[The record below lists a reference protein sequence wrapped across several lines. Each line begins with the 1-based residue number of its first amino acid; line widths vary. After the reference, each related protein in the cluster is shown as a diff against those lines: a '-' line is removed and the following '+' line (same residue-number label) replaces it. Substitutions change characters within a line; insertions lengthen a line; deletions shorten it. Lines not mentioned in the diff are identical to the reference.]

1 MSRESAVSSE
11 ESAEVRL
18 LSAVR
23 GRERWEVKAI
33 KRRPEVALALEESL
47 LQYPGVLGVNANP
60 VTGRVLIH
68 YSPDVVGL
76 HVGSLLRESLNDLSP
91 LTASFNR
98 NTNKQNPD
106 GVGGLSPLMRV
117 VKSSLPDRKE
127 LKRPA
132 ILSIVGHS
140 IGVVMGLSLAG
151 IFNTALGE
159 GPKFLRYLGIVGK
172 GSRLLFMTSLS
183 LLLIAAELFTRNR
196 RKKAWRKLAQ
206 DAQHNLRT
214 QLIAN
219 IEVQDMAFFD
229 RYGTGELINVI
240 NDDTARIKDFVER
253 AGDEI
258 IELGMIITVY
268 GIILAVTSPLLALLT
283 FACLPFVMMS
293 SRLYGK
299 KAAERYALAN
309 EAANTF
315 TQMVETNLT
324 GMADVKSFTAE
335 YREALR
341 LSEADRR
348 QSEAALAA
356 VSVSAI
362 QAQLNYSFFN
372 AGFFLTGGVGGYLA
386 SIGKLTKGQYFLAT
400 FLFPQLLSSLKDVEQ
415 ITRLSH
421 AARASATQLAEVLD
435 SRPQIRNG
443 PVRLPAGSARG
454 DIVFENVSFGYD
466 PSVNVLENVSFHV
479 GAGETLGIVGPTG
492 SGKST
497 LLNLLL
503 RFYEVDSG
511 RILLDGND
519 IRQLN
524 LHDLRAA
531 VSVVSQEVHLFQ
543 GTIREN
549 VRYGY
554 PHATDE
560 QLREAMR
567 IAEAERLIETL
578 SGGWDAQV
586 GERGRLLS
594 GGERQRVAI
603 ARALLKLFGGAAI
616 LALDEAT
623 SQLDNETEAALKRSL
638 REAASGKGVIII
650 AHRLSTIRSADRIIV
665 LERGKVIE
673 EGTHKK
679 LLSRKGLYASLWRLQ
694 NEDPLGGAGSL
705 EVRISK

>member
-1 MSRESAVSSE
+1 MTRGRAVSPM
-11 ESAEVRL
+11 ESGELRL

-23 GRERWEVKAI
+23 GRERWEVKAV
-33 KRRPEVALALEESL
+33 KRRREVALALEEAL
-47 LQYPGVLGVNANP
+47 LRYPGVLSVSANP
-60 VTGRVLIH
+60 VTGRVLVY
-68 YSPDVVGL
+68 YSPDVIGL
-76 HVGSLLRESLNDLSP
+76 HVESLLRESLNDLS
-91 LTASFNR
+91 LLDSSFN
-98 NTNKQNPD
+98 QNSN
-106 GVGGLSPLMRV
+106 GAGGPSPLVRV
-117 VKSSLPDRKE
+117 IKTSLPDRKE
-127 LKRPA
+127 LTRPA
-132 ILSIVGHS
+132 MLSVVGHS

-172 GSRLLFMTSLS
+172 GTRLLFMTSLS

-196 RKKAWRKLAQ
+196 RKKAWRRLAQ

-219 IEVQDMAFFD
+219 IQVQDMAFFD
-229 RYGTGELINVI
+229 RHGTGELINLV
-240 NDDTARIKDFVER
+240 NEDTARIKEFVER

-268 GIILAVTSPLLALLT
+268 GLILAVTSPLLALLT
-283 FACLPFVMMS
+283 FACLPFVMLS
-293 SRLYGK
+293 SRLYGQ
-299 KAAERYALAN
+299 KAAERYAIAG
-309 EAANTF
+309 ESASAF
-315 TQMVETNLT
+315 TQMLENNLT
-324 GMADVKSFTAE
+324 GMADVKSFTSE
-335 YREALR
+335 YRETLR
-341 LSEADRR
+341 LGAADRQ

-372 AGFFLTGGVGGYLA
+372 AGFFLTGGVGGYLSA
-386 SIGKLTKGQYFLAT
+386 TGKLSKGQYFLAT

-421 AARASATQLAEVLD
+421 AATASANQLIEVLD
-435 SRPQIRNG
+435 SRPEIQGG
-443 PVRLPAGSARG
+443 PARLPAGRARG
-454 DIVFENVSFGYD
+454 EIVFEDVSFGYD
-466 PSVNVLENVSFHV
+466 PSVKVLENVSFRV
-479 GAGETLGIVGPTG
+479 GPGETVGIVGPTG

-511 RILLDGND
+511 RILFDGVD
-519 IRQLN
+519 IRELD

-531 VSVVSQEVHLFQ
+531 VSLVSQEVHLFQ
-543 GTIREN
+543 GAIREN
-549 VRYGY
+549 VLYGH
-554 PHATDE
+554 PLATEE
-560 QLREAMR
+560 QLREVMR
-567 IAEAERLIETL
+567 IAEAERLVESL
-578 SGGWDAQV
+578 PGGWDAQV

-623 SQLDNETEAALKRSL
+623 SHLDNETEAALKRSL

-679 LLSRKGLYASLWRLQ
+679 LLARKGLYASLWRLQ
-694 NEDPLGGAGSL
+694 NADPLGGGGGL

>member
-1 MSRESAVSSE
+1 MARGRAVSPE
-11 ESAEVRL
+11 ELAEVRP
-18 LSAVR
+18 LSVVR

-47 LQYPGVLGVNANP
+47 LQYPGVLGVSANP
-60 VTGRVLIH
+60 VTGRVLVH
-68 YSPDVVGL
+68 YSPDMVGL
-76 HVGSLLRESLNDLSP
+76 HVESLLRESLIDISP
-91 LTASFNR
+91 LTVSFN
-98 NTNKQNPD
+98 QNSN
-106 GVGGLSPLMRV
+106 GAGGSSPLVRV
-117 VKSSLPDRKE
+117 IKISLPDRKE
-127 LKRPA
+127 LTRPA
-132 ILSIVGHS
+132 MLSVVGHS
-140 IGVVMGLSLAG
+140 VGVVMGLSLAG

-159 GPKFLRYLGIVGK
+159 GPKFLRFLGIVGK

-196 RKKAWRKLAQ
+196 RKKAWRRLAQ

-214 QLIAN
+214 KLIAN
-219 IEVQDMAFFD
+219 IQMQDMEFFD
-229 RYGTGELINVI
+229 RHGTGELINLL
-240 NDDTARIKDFVER
+240 NEDTARIREFVER

-268 GIILAVTSPLLALLT
+268 GLILAVTSPLLALLT

-293 SRLYGK
+293 SRLYGQ
-299 KAAERYALAN
+299 KAAERYAIAG
-309 EAANTF
+309 EAANAF
-315 TQMVETNLT
+315 TQMLENNLT
-324 GMADVKSFTAE
+324 GTADVKSFTAE
-335 YREALR
+335 YRETLR

-372 AGFFLTGGVGGYLA
+372 AGFFLTGGVGGYLSA
-386 SIGKLTKGQYFLAT
+386 KGKLTKGQYFLVT

-421 AARASATQLAEVLD
+421 GGTAAAGRLIEVLD
-435 SRPQIRNG
+435 SRPKIQSG
-443 PVRLPAGSARG
+443 PVRLPAGSALG
-454 DIVFENVSFGYD
+454 DIVFEDVSFGYD
-466 PSVNVLENVSFHV
+466 PSVKVLENVSFRV
-479 GAGETLGIVGPTG
+479 RPGETLAIVGPTG

-511 RILLDGND
+511 RILLDGVD
-519 IRQLN
+519 VREMN

-531 VSVVSQEVHLFQ
+531 VSLVSQEVHLFQ

-549 VRYGY
+549 VLYGRT
-554 PHATDE
+554 HATE
-560 QLREAMR
+560 KELREVMR
-567 IAEAERLIETL
+567 IAEAERLIENL
-578 SGGWDAQV
+578 PGGWDAQV

-603 ARALLKLFGGAAI
+603 ARALLKLFNGGAI

-638 REAASGKGVIII
+638 REAATGKGVIII

-694 NEDPLGGAGSL
+694 NEDPLGGGGGL

>member
-1 MSRESAVSSE
+1 MARGRAVAPE
-11 ESAEVRL
+11 ELVGVRL

-23 GRERWEVKAI
+23 GRERWEVKVV
-33 KRRPEVALALEESL
+33 KRRPEVALALEEAL
-47 LQYPGVLGVNANP
+47 LLYPGVLGVSANP
-60 VTGRVLIH
+60 VTGRVLVL
-68 YSPDVVGL
+68 YTPDVIGL
-76 HVGSLLRESLNDLSP
+76 HVESMLRESLNDLAP
-91 LTASFNR
+91 LTASFH
-98 NTNKQNPD
+98 QNSN
-106 GVGGLSPLMRV
+106 GASGSSPLVRI
-117 VKSSLPDRKE
+117 VKTALPDRKE
-127 LKRPA
+127 LYQPA
-132 ILSIVGHS
+132 MLSVVGHS
-140 IGVVMGLSLAG
+140 VGVVMGLSLAG

-159 GPKFLRYLGIVGK
+159 GPSFLRYLGIVGK
-172 GSRLLFMTSLS
+172 GTRLLFMTSLS

-196 RKKAWRKLAQ
+196 RKKAWRRLAQ
-206 DAQHNLRT
+206 NAQHNLRT

-219 IEVQDMAFFD
+219 IQVQDMEFFD
-229 RYGTGELINVI
+229 RHGTGELINLI
-240 NDDTARIKDFVER
+240 NEDTARIREFIER

-268 GIILAVTSPLLALLT
+268 GLILAFTSPLLALLT
-283 FACLPFVMMS
+283 FACLPFVMLS
-293 SRLYGK
+293 SRLYGQK
-299 KAAERYALAN
+299 VAERYAIAG
-309 EAANTF
+309 EAASTF
-315 TQMVETNLT
+315 TQMLENNLT
-324 GMADVKSFTAE
+324 GTADVKSFTAE
-335 YREALR
+335 YRETLR

-348 QSEAALAA
+348 QSDAALAA

-372 AGFFLTGGVGGYLA
+372 AGFFLTGGVGGYL
-386 SIGKLTKGQYFLAT
+386 SSKGKLTKGQYFLVT

-421 AARASATQLAEVLD
+421 GATASAGQLIEVLD
-435 SRPQIRNG
+435 SRPKIQSG
-443 PVRLPAGSARG
+443 PVRLPAGSAGG
-454 DIVFENVSFGYD
+454 DIVFEEVSFGYD
-466 PSVNVLENVSFHV
+466 PSVKVLDNVSFHLRP
-479 GAGETLGIVGPTG
+479 GETLAIVGPTG

-511 RILLDGND
+511 RILLDGVD
-519 IRQLN
+519 IREMN

-531 VSVVSQEVHLFQ
+531 VSLVSQEVHLFQ

-549 VRYGY
+549 VLYGRTR
-554 PHATDE
+554 ATEE
-560 QLREAMR
+560 QLIEVMR
-567 IAEAERLIETL
+567 IAEAKRLIETL
-578 SGGWDAQV
+578 PGGWDAQV

-694 NEDPLGGAGSL
+694 NEDPLGGGGGL
-705 EVRISK
+705 EVRISN

>member
-1 MSRESAVSSE
+1 MIRGEAVSPE
-11 ESAEVRL
+11 ESAGVRL

-23 GRERWEVKAI
+23 GRERWEVKAV
-33 KRRPEVALALEESL
+33 KRRPELALALEEAL
-47 LQYPGVLGVNANP
+47 LQYPGVLGVSANP
-60 VTGRVLIH
+60 VTGRVLVY

-76 HVGSLLRESLNDLSP
+76 HVESLLRETLNDLSP
-91 LTASFNR
+91 LTASFN
-98 NTNKQNPD
+98 QNSN
-106 GVGGLSPLMRV
+106 GASGSSPLVRV
-117 VKSSLPDRKE
+117 IKTSLPDRKE
-127 LKRPA
+127 LTRPA
-132 ILSIVGHS
+132 ILSVVGHS
-140 IGVVMGLSLAG
+140 VGVVMGLSLAG

-196 RKKAWRKLAQ
+196 RKKAWRRLAQ
-206 DAQHNLRT
+206 NAQHNLRT

-219 IEVQDMAFFD
+219 IQVQDMEFFD
-229 RYGTGELINVI
+229 RHGTGELINLI
-240 NDDTARIKDFVER
+240 NEDTARIREFIER

-268 GIILAVTSPLLALLT
+268 GLILTVTSPLLALLT

-299 KAAERYALAN
+299 KAAERYAIAG
-309 EAANTF
+309 EAASSF
-315 TQMVETNLT
+315 TQMLENNLT
-324 GMADVKSFTAE
+324 GTADVKSFTAE
-335 YREALR
+335 YRETLR

-372 AGFFLTGGVGGYLA
+372 AGFFLTGGVGGYL
-386 SIGKLTKGQYFLAT
+386 SSKGKLTKGQYFLVT

-421 AARASATQLAEVLD
+421 GATASAGQLIEVLD
-435 SRPQIRNG
+435 SRPKIRSG
-443 PVRLPAGSARG
+443 PARLPAGSARG
-454 DIVFENVSFGYD
+454 DIIFENVSFGYS
-466 PSVNVLENVSFHV
+466 PSVNVLDNVSFHLRP
-479 GAGETLGIVGPTG
+479 GETLAIVGPTG

-511 RILLDGND
+511 RILLDGVD
-519 IRQLN
+519 IREMN

-531 VSVVSQEVHLFQ
+531 ISLVSQEVHLFQ

-549 VRYGY
+549 VLYGRAG
-554 PHATDE
+554 ATE
-560 QLREAMR
+560 KQLGDVMR

-673 EGTHKK
+673 EGTHRK

-694 NEDPLGGAGSL
+694 NEDPLGGGGGL
-705 EVRISK
+705 EVRITK